1 MAQRASKEP
10 EKEQEEVQQAS
21 SAHDI
26 HKAIFQE
33 AEDELDRST
42 DSLFWSGLAAG
53 LSMGFSMIGHGLLK
67 TYLPKAEWTTLVVS
81 FGYSLGFVI
90 VILGRQQLFT
100 ENTLTPMLP
109 LLERKDFKTFWQV
122 MRLWGV
128 VLLANLTGA
137 LLLAFVIAKTTAFS
151 PAVLKS
157 FEEIGYT
164 VMEPNFS
171 TTLVRGIFAG
181 WLIALMVWILP
192 NAQNARLW
200 IIILITYIISVA
212 HFSHVIAGAVETF
225 TLAAMQKVAWSDVL
239 GGFILPALIGNII
252 GGVIL
257 VAVINHAQVK
267 GSKK

>member
-1 MAQRASKEP
+1 MAQEESKTT
-10 EKEQEEVQQAS
+10 EKEQEEVKQAS

-26 HKAIFQE
+26 HEAILQE
-33 AEDELDRST
+33 AETELDRPA
-42 DSLFWSGLAAG
+42 DALFWSGLAAG

-67 TYLPKAEWTTLVVS
+67 TYLPKAEWSTLIDS

-90 VILGRQQLFT
+90 VILGKQQLFT

-109 LLERKDFKTFWQV
+109 LLERKDFRTFWRV
-122 MRLWGV
+122 MRLWGI

-137 LLLAFVIAKTTAFS
+137 LLLAFVIAKTTVFS
-151 PAVLKS
+151 PSVLKS
-157 FEEIGYT
+157 FDEIGYT
-164 VMEPNFS
+164 MLEPGFS
-171 TTLVRGIFAG
+171 TTLLRGIFAG

-192 NAQNARLW
+192 NAQSGRLW
-200 IIILITYIISVA
+200 IIILITYIIGVA

-225 TLAAMQKVAWSDVL
+225 TLAATQKASWGDVL
-239 GGFILPALIGNII
+239 GDFILPALIGNII

-257 VAVINHAQVK
+257 VAVINHAQVQ